1 MEKSVIDKVVNNI
14 TKNTRLKMLDIR
26 RELVTLQSAET
37 VVEMMQHKLG
47 LLIKLYDLLPLGPGE
62 CPYCAENSYYCE
74 LCKYAEIHGKC
85 TKIGSLYDKIILSL
99 QRIIEHTEYLYGVIH
114 PYAVVNE
121 TMSHLVKSTIENK
134 LCKLEADIS
143 LLFRVMENVESVE
156 YLMHLKS
163 DMMRCILS
171 NLPLGASTCY
181 YCQIFEDCD
190 ECPIGKVHNPCSQPY
205 SRYKKLEK
213 EISHLKSLIET
224 YSKV

>member
-14 TKNTRLKMLDIR
+14 TENTRLKMLDIR
-26 RELVTLQSAET
+26 KELVTLQSAET
-37 VVEMMQHKLG
+37 VVEMMQHKLK
-47 LLIKLYDLLPLGPGE
+47 LLIKLYDLLPLEPGE
-62 CPYCAENSYYCE
+62 CPYCAENSGYCDICE
-74 LCKYAEIHGKC
+74 YAEIHGKC
-85 TKIGSLYDKIILSL
+85 IKSGSLYHKIILSL
-99 QRIIEHTEYLYGVIH
+99 RRTIKHTKYLYGVIH

-121 TMSHLVKSTIENK
+121 TMSRLVKSTIENK
-134 LCKLEADIS
+134 LCKLEAEIS
-143 LLFRVMENVESVE
+143 LLFRVMKNVESVE

-171 NLPLGASTCY
+171 YLPLGASTCY

-190 ECPIGKVHNPCSQPY
+190 ECPIGKVHKPCSQPY
-205 SRYKKLEK
+205 SRYKQLEK